1 MLVAELDLE
10 LKVLE
15 TTSVLAVNL
24 MAVVDPAEFDVNLMV
39 PRVRLKWGINL
50 GANLT
55 VMGSLGELL
64 VGMIVLYLLESQG

>member
-10 LKVLE
+10 LKVLV

-24 MAVVDPAEFDVNLMV
+24 MAVVEPAEFDVNLMA

-55 VMGSLGELL
+55 VMGSLGELP

>member
-55 VMGSLGELL
+55 VMGSLGELP